1 MVESIS
7 IVLVLS
13 LGSFRDSLTL
23 SSSSLSSS
31 PCRTLLNARR
41 DDATGS
47 NVTPENRTSGESG
60 STVMSAPRSTTLPA
74 PPVAS
79 DDLLVPARMVNEW
92 VYCPRLAYLEWVEGQ
107 WAESADTADGTRR
120 HRRVD
125 QGKGKLPPAADL
137 DPANADTGANADNGK
152 DTTGTPDRMQTR
164 SVELGSHS
172 LGLVALRLL
181 LDETMRVGAK
191 SLRAVFRLP
200 WSWTASAVAL
210 P

>member
-1 MVESIS
+1 M
-7 IVLVLS
+7 
-13 LGSFRDSLTL
+13 
-23 SSSSLSSS
+23 
-31 PCRTLLNARR
+31 
-41 DDATGS
+41 
-47 NVTPENRTSGESG
+47 SGETLPG
-60 STVMSAPRSTTLPA
+60 GAAADHHMQEQFTLALPA

-172 LGLVALRLL
+172 LGLVAKIDLL
-181 LDETMRVGAK
+181 EIEDGMVAPVDYKRGKRPHREKGAHEPERVQLCAQALILDLGPADRIDIAVE
-191 SLRAVFRLP
+191 SLGKPFQPIERKPV
-200 WSWTASAVAL
+200 VI
-210 P
+210 